1 MPTRSKQGQLKR
13 VKRWN
18 RPIIA
23 YFRMP
28 GSTQFGLLLLI
39 FTVIVVAAVVEI
51 NVFYR
56 NPQTGDSQLDTL
68 ESIYAV
74 FTLLVFETAYP
85 LPRDFWSRL
94 IFFLVPFSGLVVL
107 GQGLVRLSSALLNR
121 ETWERA
127 MASTYEDHTIVC
139 GLGRLG
145 FRVIRWLLD
154 LGEEV
159 VLIENRPDNPLL
171 DQIRAWG
178 VPTIIADARRSEI
191 LLQAGLMKAASIMP
205 ITSDDL
211 TNLSIAVEARR
222 LFPRL
227 KVVLRTFDDRLAEN
241 LQRGFDINTAFST
254 AALSAPAFAATA
266 THAPVDYA
274 FSFGEGTM
282 KALLTITK
290 FTVVDESTLVG
301 YTVARLEEEFD
312 VAVIAHRTDSQFDLH
327 PPPDSVLSAG
337 DGFIVSA
344 TLEGLNRLARLTPP
358 TREIKR
364 YVEGRWPIET

>member
-1 MPTRSKQGQLKR
+1 MPSRARAVHRTRRKQ
-13 VKRWN
+13 WT
-18 RPIIA
+18 RPLVA

-28 GSTQFGLLLLI
+28 GSTSFGLLLLA
-39 FTVIVVAAVVEI
+39 FMVIVVLAVTELSL
-51 NVFYR
+51 NYR
-56 NPQTGDSQLDTL
+56 HPLDNRRGLDTL
-68 ESIYAV
+68 EAIYAV

-85 LPRDFWSRL
+85 LPDDALSRL

-107 GQGLVRLSSALLNR
+107 GQGIARLSTAVLNR

-127 MASTYEDHTIVC
+127 MASTYENHVIVC

-145 FRVIRWLLD
+145 FRVIQWMLE

-159 VLIENRPDNPLL
+159 VLVENRADNPLL
-171 DQIRAWG
+171 DQVRSWG
-178 VPTIIADARRSEI
+178 VPAIVADARRSEI
-191 LLQAGLMKAASIMP
+191 LAQAGLSKASAIVP

-222 LFPRL
+222 LCPGL

-241 LQRGFDINTAFST
+241 LETGFDIHTAFST

-274 FSFGEGTM
+274 FSFGEGDK

-290 FTVVDESTLVG
+290 FTVVEKSKLIG
-301 YTVARLEEEFD
+301 YTMADLELEFD
-312 VAVIAHRTDSQFDLH
+312 VAVIAHRANENFDLH
-327 PPPDSVLSAG
+327 PPPDAILSAG

-344 TLEGLNRLARLTPP
+344 TLDGLNRLARLTPP
-358 TREIKR
+358 TRELRRFAKNK
-364 YVEGRWPIET
+364 WPIET